1 MGILVTLR
9 TMKFFLRTLVESLI
23 FFTDFSRILNTHHI
37 SKYAM
42 MVSNQGM
49 KIEYRKLFRLKSCS
63 DHAYYVRTPNVL
75 PCWPLP
81 PIIRKLLKAYV
92 GSFWWHMLLAA
103 LVGSEEI
110 WRRSLLLQIF
120 TSNEHQLRE
129 HPEKIIYEPFLPLCW
144 TVPFWAVSV
153 P

>member
-1 MGILVTLR
+1 
-9 TMKFFLRTLVESLI
+9 MKFFLRTLVESLI

-37 SKYAM
+37 SKCAM
-42 MVSNQGM
+42 MVSKQVM
-49 KIEYRKLFRLKSCS
+49 EIKYRKLLCLKSCS
-63 DHAYYVRTPNVL
+63 DHAYYEHTPKVL